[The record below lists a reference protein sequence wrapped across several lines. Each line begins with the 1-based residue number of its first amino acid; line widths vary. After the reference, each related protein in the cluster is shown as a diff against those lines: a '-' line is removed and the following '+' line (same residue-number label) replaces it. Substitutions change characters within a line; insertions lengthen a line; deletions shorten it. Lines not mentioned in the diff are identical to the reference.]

1 MISLQDKSLLVIGGS
16 ASMIDLVETAKKMG
30 VYTIVVDWNSVTD
43 SPAKT
48 HADEYWNDSI
58 MDYDTI
64 VPKAKE
70 KGVDGV
76 ITCMTDS
83 YLTPYRI
90 ISKRLNTPCYLDE
103 KTEKISTDKLLFK
116 SICQEFGIPVAQKYN
131 VDIKDE
137 TSLEKLPYPIVVK
150 PADGSGSRGFKVCQ
164 NKEDVIEG
172 YNKAIKYSSTNRV
185 IIEDYMPYDSV
196 IIHYTLING
205 KCYYSGISDKI
216 SCKFSSSGS
225 SVMGIQSFP
234 SKGEQAYLKSLDV
247 NAREMF
253 EKSGFR
259 NGPVWIEAFYDGK
272 EKFVFNEMGYR
283 FGGSFTYYPVQYFYK
298 VNQLE
303 MLIEFA
309 VTGNY
314 EGVLPQ
320 RCDINEKYC
329 ILPVHCKAGKI
340 KKIEGVETVK
350 ARKDVYAYAP
360 KHFEGQEIKDW
371 GTALQVFCYLHI
383 IYDNNYGLRDSLRDI
398 LTQLKA
404 IDENGN
410 NMLYTLYDIETLT
423 KEPIL

>member
-1 MISLQDKSLLVIGGS
+1 MTKIKGKKLLIIGGS
-16 ASMIDLVETAKKMG
+16 ASMIDLVETAKRLG
-30 VYTIVVDWNSVTD
+30 VYTIVVDWNSITD

-48 HADEYWNDSI
+48 HADEYWNNSI
-58 MDYDTI
+58 MDYDSI

-90 ISKRLNTPCYLDE
+90 ISEMLNTPCYLDE

-116 SICQEFGIPVAQKYN
+116 RNCHKYGIPVAKKYD
-131 VDIKDE
+131 VDVHDE
-137 TSLEKLPYPIVVK
+137 TAIEQLPFPVVVK

-164 NKEDVIEG
+164 NKEDLIEG
-172 YNKAIKYSSTNRV
+172 YNNAVKFSSSNRV

-216 SCKFSSSGS
+216 SCKFKSSGS
-225 SVMGIQSFP
+225 SVMGFQSFP
-234 SKGEQAYLKSLDV
+234 SKGEKTYLDSLDEKV
-247 NAREMF
+247 RNMF
-253 EKSGFR
+253 EKTGFK
-259 NGPVWIEAFYDGK
+259 NGPIWIEAFFDGQK
-272 EKFVFNEMGYR
+272 KFVFNEMGYR

-303 MLIEFA
+303 MLIEYA
-309 VTGNY
+309 VTGEY
-314 EGVLPQ
+314 SGVRPK
-320 RCDINEKYC
+320 RCKVDENYC
-329 ILPVHCKAGKI
+329 ILPVHCKAGMIQTI
-340 KKIEGVETVK
+340 KGVDAVK
-350 ARKDVYAYAP
+350 DRKDVYAYAP

-383 IYDNNYGLRDSLRDI
+383 LYKDNNGLMRSIRDI
-398 LTQLKA
+398 LSQLKA
-404 IDENGN
+404 IDENGD

-423 KEPIL
+423 DEQKI

>member
-1 MISLQDKSLLVIGGS
+1 MTSLQNKKLLVIGGS
-16 ASMIDLVETAKKMG
+16 ARMIDLVETAKSMG

-58 MDYDTI
+58 MDYNTI
-64 VPKAKE
+64 VPKAKD
-70 KGVDGV
+70 KGIDGV

-90 ISKRLNTPCYLDE
+90 ISERLNTPCYLNE

-116 SICQEFGIPVAQKYN
+116 RSCQEYGIPVAKKYSVEIN
-131 VDIKDE
+131 DD

-164 NKEDVIEG
+164 NKEDIIEG
-172 YNKAIKYSSTNRV
+172 YNKAVKYSATNRV

-196 IIHYTLING
+196 IIHYTLIDG
-205 KCYYSGISDKI
+205 KCFYSGISDKI

-225 SVMGIQSFP
+225 SVMGFQSFP
-234 SKGEQAYLKSLDV
+234 SKGEKAYLDSLDEKV
-247 NAREMF
+247 RDMF
-253 EKSGFR
+253 EKTGFR

-283 FGGSFTYYPVQYFYK
+283 FGGSFSYYPVQYFYK

-303 MLIEFA
+303 MLIEYA
-309 VTGNY
+309 VTGDY
-314 EGVLPQ
+314 KGIHPQ
-320 RCDINEKYC
+320 RCDVDEKYC

-340 KKIEGVETVK
+340 QTIEGAEAVK

-360 KHFEGQEIKDW
+360 KHFEDQEIKDW

-383 IYDNNYGLRDSLRDI
+383 LYKDYNDLRGSLQEI

-404 IDENGN
+404 IDEKGD
-410 NMLYTLYDIETLT
+410 NMLYTLFDIETLT
-423 KEPIL
+423 DESIS

>member
-1 MISLQDKSLLVIGGS
+1 MNEIKGKKLLVIGGS
-16 ASMIDLVETAKKMG
+16 ASMIDLVETAKRMG
-30 VYTIVVDWNSVTD
+30 VYTVIVDWNSITD

-70 KGVDGV
+70 KGIDGV

-90 ISKRLNTPCYLDE
+90 ISERLKTPCYLDE
-103 KTEKISTDKLLFK
+103 STEKISTDKLLFK
-116 SICQEFGIPVAQKYN
+116 SSCLEFGIPVAKKYA
-131 VDIKDE
+131 VDINDE
-137 TSLEKLPYPIVVK
+137 KSLEKLPYPIVVK
-150 PADGSGSRGFKVCQ
+150 PADGSGSRGFKVCL

-205 KCYYSGISDKI
+205 KCYYSGISDKV

-225 SVMGIQSFP
+225 SVMGFQSFP
-234 SKGEQAYLKSLDV
+234 SKGEAVYLKTLDAK
-247 NAREMF
+247 ARKMF
-253 EKSGFR
+253 EDYGFR
-259 NGPVWIEAFYDGK
+259 NGPVWIEAFFDGK
-272 EKFVFNEMGYR
+272 DKFVFNEMGYR

-303 MLIEFA
+303 MLIEYA
-309 VTGNY
+309 VTGDY
-314 EGVLPQ
+314 KGVQPE
-320 RCDINEKYC
+320 RCDVDKKYC

-340 KKIEGVETVK
+340 QTIEGVEAVK
-350 ARKDVYAYAP
+350 SRKDVFAYAP

-383 IYDNNYGLRDSLRDI
+383 LYKNNNGLRESLRNI
-398 LTQLKA
+398 LTLLKA

-410 NMLYTLYDIETLT
+410 NMLYTLYDIETIT
-423 KEPIL
+423 DEPIL